1 MVKELETL
9 GQVELPAE
17 VTSVPKARRYVREL
31 LEGSAHAQTDDALL
45 LVSELV
51 TNAVCHS
58 DSGRVPGGRVIVAV
72 ARHNGTLHCDVID
85 AGSARHTPWLRTEV
99 DFDSGG
105 GRGLWLVQKLATAW
119 GWNEITTGRVVW
131 FQLGGP

>member
-1 MVKELETL
+1 MKELETL

-17 VTSVPKARRYVREL
+17 ATSVPRARHYVREL
-31 LEGSAHAQTDDALL
+31 LAGSACARTDDALL

-58 DSGRVPGGRVIVAV
+58 DSGRVPGGRIIVAV

-85 AGSARHTPWLRTEV
+85 AGSAGHTPRLHTEV
-99 DFDSGG
+99 DFTSDG
-105 GRGLWLVQKLATAW
+105 GRGLWLVQELATAW
-119 GWNEITTGRVVW
+119 GWNETATGRVVW
-131 FQLGGP
+131 FQLGRP